1 MKKAL
6 GRVAKSMATVLLVG
20 ESGTG
25 KSMLA
30 TLVHQAS
37 PRAAGPFV
45 RLDCTCH
52 GDALIDSL
60 LFGHRRGAFTGA
72 VDQQKGLLEAA
83 QGGTLFIDE
92 ISELPLALQGKLL
105 TILEE
110 GTFRIVGATKLSVA
124 DVRLIVATNKDLN
137 GLAAS
142 GQFRRD
148 LLYRLGELR
157 INIPTLREHI
167 EDVPPLAENL
177 LATLCAQHSVVK
189 RLSPLAIQALA
200 SYSWPGNVRQLKKVL
215 ERAVVLGES
224 VLISVSDL
232 GVADG
237 GEEQP
242 QRLSDLEREYIVR
255 ILGLTA
261 GNKSK
266 AAKLLGLKR
275 STLYSRLAALGLH

>member
-1 MKKAL
+1 
-6 GRVAKSMATVLLVG
+6 
-20 ESGTG
+20 
-25 KSMLA
+25 
-30 TLVHQAS
+30 
-37 PRAAGPFV
+37 V

-110 GTFRIVGATKLSVA
+110 GTFRIVGTTKLCVA
-124 DVRLIVATNKDLN
+124 DVRLIVATNKDLKE
-137 GLAAS
+137 LAAS
-142 GQFRRD
+142 GQFRQD
-148 LLYRLGELR
+148 LLYRLGEVK
-157 INIPTLREHI
+157 INIPALRDHL
-167 EDVPPLAENL
+167 EDVPALANSL
-177 LATLCAQHSVVK
+177 LAALCTQHSVVK
-189 RLSPLAIQALA
+189 RLSPLAIQALG
-200 SYSWPGNVRQLKKVL
+200 SCPWPGNVRQLKKVL

-224 VLISVSDL
+224 VLICVSDL
-232 GVADG
+232 GLVEDG

-242 QRLSDLEREYIVR
+242 QRLSDLEREHILR

-275 STLYSRLAALGLH
+275 STLYSRLTALGLH